1 MLIVIDE
8 SGCTGFK
15 PASSSHFVIGMVI
28 FDSFHDAEET
38 ANIIEK
44 VRVETGFKREF
55 KFSSSSN
62 RIRDS
67 FFEAI
72 GKAKF
77 KIRLFVVEKR
87 VIYSHDLKT
96 KDELFINY
104 CLKNLMKDGI
114 HRIKDA
120 VVKIDGSGSRLFQK
134 ECVSY
139 LRREIPTGVIKD
151 IKFLD
156 SKKSNL
162 IQLADMVVSAYSRP
176 FNSPS
181 NPDRFRWRN
190 MMEGKIENVW
200 NFR

>member
-15 PASSSHFVIGMVI
+15 PASSTHFVIGMVI

-44 VRVETGFKREF
+44 VRNETGFKREF

-62 RIRDS
+62 RVRDS

-72 GKAKF
+72 KKAKF
-77 KIRLFVVEKR
+77 KVRLFVIEKR
-87 VIYSHDLKT
+87 LIYSPALK
-96 KDELFINY
+96 KNDELFINY
-104 CLKNLMKDGI
+104 CLKNLMKDGV
-114 HRIKDA
+114 HRIENA
-120 VVKIDGSGSRLFQK
+120 TIKIDGSGSRIFQK

-139 LRREIPTGVIKD
+139 LRKEIPIGIIKD
-151 IKFLD
+151 IKFID

-176 FNSPS
+176 FNSPNS
-181 NPDRFRWRN
+181 LDSFKWRN
-190 MMEGKIENVW
+190 MFESKIENVW
-200 NFR
+200 NFK